1 MHKTPVKNYPLHKE
15 WAANKLIGLLQNRVL
30 LTPVEAGAACG
41 LAKQTVYNK
50 INEKNFPIPLVDF
63 DGRKMVR
70 ISDLIEV
77 VQNLHATVGDAIA
90 KPSKVGRP
98 TKEESIRHEAEKKG
112 VAT

>member
-1 MHKTPVKNYPLHKE
+1 MHKTSVKNYTLHKE
-15 WAANKLIGLLQNRVL
+15 WAAKQLLGLLQNRVL

-41 LAKQTVYNK
+41 WAKQTVYNK

-70 ISDLIEV
+70 TSDLIEV
-77 VQNLHATVGDAIA
+77 VQNLHATAGDAVA

-98 TKEESIRHEAEKKG
+98 TKAESIRLRLENEAR
-112 VAT
+112 VI